1 MVCDLQW
8 IADLLRCCPASSSS
22 KFRTVLYQQCV
33 HAPWL
38 SMPALN
44 WYQHIAHTLRNTNN
58 NISRIGV
65 LLCISLC
72 YQKHIHEHLMQQKQ
86 GYLCSSRIEFT
97 VLLGVWEP
105 REPHSYRPERDGQTL
120 KQAGTGLLVWGL
132 AEHSVPMI
140 HLLESIQFFSAINTI
155 MPPC

>member
-8 IADLLRCCPASSSS
+8 IADLLRCCPASSS
-22 KFRTVLYQQCV
+22 KFCTVLYQQRI

-38 SMPALN
+38 SMPALS
-44 WYQHIAHTLRNTNN
+44 WHQHVAHTLRKTNN
-58 NISRIGV
+58 NISRIDD

-72 YQKHIHEHLMQQKQ
+72 YQKHIHEHFMQQKQ

-120 KQAGTGLLVWGL
+120 KQAWTGLLVWGL

-140 HLLESIQFFSAINTI
+140 HLLESIQFFTAINTI
-155 MPPC
+155 IPPC